1 MANTIFDGSTTI
13 TPSLISG
20 WESNQE
26 SQTVV
31 HKVIGK
37 SAPDVTLKPAGM
49 RTGTLETVFLT
60 ASSANIA
67 RTFLSQ
73 AKKFILAT
81 DQTWLVEMHFVVT
94 GNVTC
99 TLEPSTQ
106 NVWLV
111 KFDFQEV
118 SP

>member
-13 TPSLISG
+13 TPNLITG
-20 WESNQE
+20 WESTQE

-37 SAPDVTLKPAGM
+37 SAPDITLKPASM

-60 ASSANIA
+60 ANNANSARN
-67 RTFLSQ
+67 FLSQ

-99 TLEPSTQ
+99 SLEPNTQ